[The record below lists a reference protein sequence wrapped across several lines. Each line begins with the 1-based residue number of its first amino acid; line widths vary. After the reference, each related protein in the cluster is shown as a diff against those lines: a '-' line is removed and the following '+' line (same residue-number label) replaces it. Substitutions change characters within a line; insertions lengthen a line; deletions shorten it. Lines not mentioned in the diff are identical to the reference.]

1 MPNAAKKVR
10 EHLRTN
16 PIQTLPQ
23 IKAVLN
29 DLKANEISMAFCYL
43 RNKGYLSRELIANE
57 KTGRKQVWQYQYKE
71 IKNG

>member
-23 IKAVLN
+23 IKTVLN
-29 DLKANEISMAFCYL
+29 DLKANEISMALCYL
-43 RNKGYLSRELIANE
+43 RTKGYLTRELIVNE
-57 KTGRKQVWQYQYKE
+57 NTGRKQVWQYQYKE
-71 IKNG
+71 KTQ